1 VRRFKNGVSKNR
13 IAFYR
18 AHRLSTATAK
28 ARNAKTSMYRSLVVD
43 AAEHL
48 FAAGGY
54 ERTKIQHIAAAS
66 GLSLGTLYSVFEGKA
81 DILEA
86 IHDERL
92 GELFLLAADAMAP
105 GDRAA
110 TSLVQGNRV
119 FIEWL
124 TKHPDFLRIHLGNSA
139 WASNPGDVSEDQVNA
154 WRRGIEL
161 IASVIRR
168 GMDEGDLLEGD
179 PVLAARLMVA
189 MQQVFMSTWV
199 ESGMSEA
206 PNTLSERI
214 ETQIR
219 RSLFRSTT

>member
-1 VRRFKNGVSKNR
+1 
-13 IAFYR
+13 
-18 AHRLSTATAK
+18 
-28 ARNAKTSMYRSLVVD
+28 MYRTLVVD

-48 FAAGGY
+48 FATGGY
-54 ERTKIQHIAAAS
+54 ERTKIQHIASAS

-92 GELFLLAADAMAP
+92 VELFLLAGEAMAT
-105 GDRAA
+105 DERAA
-110 TSLVQGNRV
+110 TRLIRGNRV

-124 TKHPDFLRIHLGNSA
+124 TAHPDFLRIHLGTSA
-139 WASNPGDVSEDQVNA
+139 WASDPGDVSEGRVHA
-154 WRRGIEL
+154 WRKGIEL
-161 IASVIRR
+161 IASVIQRA
-168 GMDEGDLLEGD
+168 MDEGDLLDGD

-189 MQQVFMSTWV
+189 MQQVFMSAWV
-199 ESGMSEA
+199 ESGMDEA
-206 PNTLSERI
+206 PSVLSERV